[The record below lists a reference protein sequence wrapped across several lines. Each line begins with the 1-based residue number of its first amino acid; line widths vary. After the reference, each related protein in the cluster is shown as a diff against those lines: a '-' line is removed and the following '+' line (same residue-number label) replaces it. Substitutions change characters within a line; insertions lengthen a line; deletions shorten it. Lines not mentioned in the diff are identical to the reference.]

1 MRGQFLAT
9 RYPTYCH
16 SLLRLSGHSSVQV
29 SHALRGKR
37 RPSDS
42 ESRKKGKV
50 RKNDDAIITK
60 PVASNTASFPPL
72 CAADLGT
79 SRHRSLQQRNQYDQ
93 LPSHSALSRVPD
105 EGVAEFI
112 RMQSAAAAAAA
123 AATARPSL
131 SQMLSMRDAQSPASQ
146 LLGTAVSVLQAPPL
160 MMVHQNS
167 MEDIHREIVLR
178 LHTEEAF
185 RQEQE
190 VRAALSSTNTNLLLR
205 SAMMRPIG
213 SQLFSVQEQHALSNP
228 GQARQEHLLQH
239 MILQRQ
245 LLERQQQQQQQQQH
259 AALTRLLLSTR
270 EMTRPNQKPEER
282 PPSPPP

>member
-9 RYPTYCH
+9 RYPKYCH

-112 RMQSAAAAAAA
+112 RMQSAAAAAARLRRLLLPGRTRVRPPQPRLPPPPPLRRRPWWWSWRA
-123 AATARPSL
+123 AAT
-131 SQMLSMRDAQSPASQ
+131 
-146 LLGTAVSVLQAPPL
+146 
-160 MMVHQNS
+160 
-167 MEDIHREIVLR
+167 
-178 LHTEEAF
+178 
-185 RQEQE
+185 
-190 VRAALSSTNTNLLLR
+190 
-205 SAMMRPIG
+205 
-213 SQLFSVQEQHALSNP
+213 
-228 GQARQEHLLQH
+228 
-239 MILQRQ
+239 
-245 LLERQQQQQQQQQH
+245 
-259 AALTRLLLSTR
+259 
-270 EMTRPNQKPEER
+270 TRPPTR
-282 PPSPPP
+282 R